1 MYNINYNEKR
11 NEIGETD
18 QVELPVLFHNMLE
31 RPEEV
36 FLEPE
41 VGEFALLDEF
51 SGQLSQRVHGE
62 ERDLLPRATSYP
74 VEVVTENLPDSGPL
88 KPDASHVI
96 IRDFDDFCERKHAR
110 LCGMRQLLEGNLTTK
125 HILLCE
131 FIA

>member
-1 MYNINYNEKR
+1 
-11 NEIGETD
+11 
-18 QVELPVLFHNMLE
+18 MLE

-51 SGQLSQRVHGE
+51 SGQLSQGIHGE
-62 ERDLLPRATSYP
+62 ERDFLPRATSYP
-74 VEVVTENLPDSGPL
+74 VEVVAENLPDSGPL

-110 LCGMRQLLEGNLTTK
+110 LCGVRQFLEGNLTTK
-125 HILLCE
+125 HIYCCVNLLHKNCL
-131 FIA
+131 FRSK